1 MWTGGLP
8 HLSGLP
14 HLPGVPYLH
23 VNRPLVWTATTK
35 GNLSYT
41 LNFKPAQ
48 LAERVWCTKVL
59 SSLLNIYLH
68 LFSSQARS
76 FYLLPLRV
84 EQVFILHQKYGSNPI
99 RYVTPHFRDWRSAAS
114 LLRHR
119 NRAATIVFVCGQK
132 PYPVWFPWR
141 GKSYLVLYEHS
152 LKVPIDVVDVNYQSY
167 WYTGMRYWKLP
178 RGFTFAQPFWQ
189 RFAYCLGDWNRPK
202 RTMRAKQ
209 KTKRIV
215 THHPFF
221 KMGPDYLPYLT
232 FYVIQPTCMC
242 RSGATSNDKKNEP
255 CSLNIFL

>member
-1 MWTGGLP
+1 MWTG
-8 HLSGLP
+8 GLP

-59 SSLLNIYLH
+59 SSLLNIYFH

-141 GKSYLVLYEHS
+141 GKSYLVL
-152 LKVPIDVVDVNYQSY
+152 LNYLRS
-167 WYTGMRYWKLP
+167 
-178 RGFTFAQPFWQ
+178 
-189 RFAYCLGDWNRPK
+189 
-202 RTMRAKQ
+202 
-209 KTKRIV
+209 TKRKPSTWQMDEGQRTV
-215 THHPFF
+215 LWAA
-221 KMGPDYLPYLT
+221 KPYA
-232 FYVIQPTCMC
+232 I
-242 RSGATSNDKKNEP
+242 KKQTEHWRP
-255 CSLNIFL
+255 ADRLQRR